1 MQTLRL
7 CPYVEVKKEI
17 KLLNESKGSQ
27 EKNVPSD
34 ENFNHTI
41 NSDIFPDLLKEA
53 NVNLMFK
60 KDSQND
66 KEIIGL

>member
-17 KLLNESKGSQ
+17 KLLNESQGFTG
-27 EKNVPSD
+27 KNVPS

>member
-1 MQTLRL
+1 MPLRRGK
-7 CPYVEVKKEI
+7 ERKKT
-17 KLLNESKGSQ
+17 SKWVQGFTG
-27 EKNVPSD
+27 KNVPS

-53 NVNLMFK
+53 NVSLIFK

>member
-27 EKNVPSD
+27 EK
-34 ENFNHTI
+34 
-41 NSDIFPDLLKEA
+41 
-53 NVNLMFK
+53 M
-60 KDSQND
+60 SQV
-66 KEIIGL
+66 KTLIIQSTVTFFQIY

>member
-17 KLLNESKGSQ
+17 KILNESKGSQ
-27 EKNVPSD
+27 EKNVSR
-34 ENFNHTI
+34 ENFNPTI

>member
-17 KLLNESKGSQ
+17 KILNQSKGSQ
-27 EKNVPSD
+27 EKNVPS
-34 ENFNHTI
+34 ENFNPTI